1 MSTPGGVALPP
12 IAVHHT
18 ATVDEPWEGPANEAR
33 LSNDAGEATFRRE
46 YAWTDPD
53 GDPDTKAAYKFPHH
67 QVSEDGSPGAANI
80 AGCRAIMSRVGGADI
95 PDDDRPGV
103 EAHAQAHMDD
113 HEGEGAEEGAA
124 EAVTATQEP
133 AAAAPA
139 ARRYSHLLHAVYEH
153 PWALTPQMLGLITDV
168 LDFRAAGGFLTAD
181 EIQTRIA
188 AADNGPRNGGAV
200 TGGVAVIPLYGLI
213 SQRQGLMSDTSG
225 GTSCEA
231 IRASLRE
238 AVADPDVR
246 AIVFDVDSPGGDVA
260 GVPELAADIREA
272 RLGSKPIVAVSN
284 TLMASAAYWIAAQ
297 CDELVASP
305 SAMVGSIGIVGM
317 HEDISAAEAKA
328 GVKTTL
334 ISSGAYKTEG
344 NPYEP
349 LTDDARATLQ
359 GQCDAY
365 YAMFL
370 ADVGR
375 GRGVTTAQ
383 VEAEFGQGRVLM
395 AAQAARAGL
404 VDRVDTLEGTVRRL
418 ARGGGSKSR
427 ARAATDVIPFSE
439 HAAAVASDANA
450 LAAHAAERA
459 RLRAKEGRP
468 ALSAS
473 TSSALRDARNALSR
487 ALATVD
493 PTTSGSPLARA
504 VKARGGSRSVQ
515 ETHR

>member
-1 MSTPGGVALPP
+1 LRPHAVANR
-12 IAVHHT
+12 A
-18 ATVDEPWEGPANEAR
+18 AVDEPGGTPATEP
-33 LSNDAGEATFRRE
+33 ET
-46 YAWTDPD
+46 
-53 GDPDTKAAYKFPHH
+53 
-67 QVSEDGSPGAANI
+67 
-80 AGCRAIMSRVGGADI
+80 
-95 PDDDRPGV
+95 PDDD
-103 EAHAQAHMDD
+103 QA
-113 HEGEGAEEGAA
+113 ESPTEPPAEESAADAAA
-124 EAVTATQEP
+124 EEPDAPAT
-133 AAAAPA
+133 PA

-153 PWALTPQMLGLITDV
+153 PWALTPQMLGLITDL
-168 LDFRAAGGFLTAD
+168 LDFRAAGGILTAD
-181 EIQTRIA
+181 EIQNRIA
-188 AADNGPRNGGAV
+188 AAENGPRNGRAV
-200 TGGVAVIPLYGLI
+200 AGGVAVIPMYGLI
-213 SQRQGLMSDTSG
+213 SQRQSLMSETSG

-238 AVADPDVR
+238 AIADPEVK

-272 RLGSKPIVAVSN
+272 RLGAKPIVAVAN

-334 ISSGAYKTEG
+334 ISSGTYKVEG

-370 ADVGR
+370 ADVSR
-375 GRGVTTAQ
+375 GRRVTTAQ
-383 VEAEFGQGRVLM
+383 VEADFGQGRVLM
-395 AAQAARAGL
+395 AAAAARAGL
-404 VDRVDTLEGTVRRL
+404 VDRVDTLEATVRRL
-418 ARGGGSKSR
+418 SRSSVSKSR
-427 ARAATDVIPFSE
+427 ARALGDLIPFSE
-439 HAAAVASDANA
+439 HAAAVASDASA

-468 ALSAS
+468 ALSAK
-473 TSSALRDARNALSR
+473 TSSALKDARDSLSR

-515 ETHR
+515 ELHR